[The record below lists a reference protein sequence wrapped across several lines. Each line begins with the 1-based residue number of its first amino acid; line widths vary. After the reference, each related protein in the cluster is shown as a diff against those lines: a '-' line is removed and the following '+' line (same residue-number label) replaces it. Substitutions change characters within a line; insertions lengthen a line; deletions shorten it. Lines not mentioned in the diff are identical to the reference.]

1 MRKMYT
7 FTLAH
12 AGVNPR
18 LRLALLLLPALL
30 WLATPQTAQAACDPT
45 VTVTSTVN
53 SGARPSPACA
63 PAAQSTLPPG

>member
-18 LRLALLLLPALL
+18 LRLALLLLLPALL
-30 WLATPQTAQAACDPT
+30 WLATPQSVHAQDRVYVDKDAPGPT
-45 VTVTSTVN
+45 YNGSSWANAYT
-53 SGARPSPACA
+53 
-63 PAAQSTLPPG
+63 TL